1 MKRQA
6 ISSASFQYAIIAPHE
21 YYRLLKVTIMILIT
35 GGTGFVGQAL
45 TRHLVE
51 AGHPVRL
58 LIRPSHQTPKIPTG
72 ISVEVA
78 VSSLSDERGL
88 RAAMVGVDAI
98 YHLVGGE
105 WRGVRTNLMKID
117 VEGTQSIAQAA
128 VDAGVKRV
136 FYLSHLDANR
146 AAAYPVLKAKAIA
159 EEYIRRSGLE
169 YTILRTAI
177 LFGPHDGL
185 TTGLAKILASIP
197 MVFLIPGEGNTLVQP
212 LWVEDLVTCLTWS
225 LDNDA
230 TRNQVIEVGGPEYL
244 PFRNVV
250 ETIMEATGIH
260 RRLVPTKPPYL
271 RALTILLDHMFP
283 SLPISVYWLDYL
295 AANRTCG
302 LDTAPK
308 VFNIIPARFSQR
320 LGYLRGEKWQM
331 SLWQAMRKSSSKR
344 G

>member
-1 MKRQA
+1 M
-6 ISSASFQYAIIAPHE
+6 
-21 YYRLLKVTIMILIT
+21 MILIT

-51 AGHPVRL
+51 AGYPVRL

-78 VSSLSDERGL
+78 VSSLSDERSL
-88 RAAMVGVDAI
+88 RAAMIGVDAV

-105 WRGVRTNLMKID
+105 WRGVQTDLMKID
-117 VEGTQSIAQAA
+117 VGGTQSITQAA
-128 VDAGVKRV
+128 VDAGVKKIL
-136 FYLSHLDANR
+136 FLSHLDANR

-169 YTILRTAI
+169 YTILRTAV
-177 LFGPHDGL
+177 LFGPRDSL

-197 MVFLIPGEGNTLVQP
+197 LVFLIPGEGNTLIQP
-212 LWVEDLVTCLTWS
+212 LWVEDLVTCLTWA
-225 LDNDA
+225 LENDA

-244 PFRNVV
+244 PFRSVV
-250 ETIMEATGIH
+250 ETIMNATGI
-260 RRLVPTKPPYL
+260 RRKLVPTKPPYL
-271 RALTILLDHMFP
+271 RALTVLLDHIFP

-302 LDTAPK
+302 LDTVPK
-308 VFNIIPARFSQR
+308 VFTIIPARFSQR
-320 LGYLRGEKWQM
+320 LGYLHGEKWHM
-331 SLWQAMRKSSSKR
+331 SLWQAMRISSSKR